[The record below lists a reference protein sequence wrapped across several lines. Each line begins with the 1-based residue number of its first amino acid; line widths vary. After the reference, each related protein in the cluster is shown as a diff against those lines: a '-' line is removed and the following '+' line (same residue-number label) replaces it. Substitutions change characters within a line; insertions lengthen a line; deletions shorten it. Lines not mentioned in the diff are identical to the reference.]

1 MTYYRPI
8 KIISSVGKAPRVVDS
23 VGPVVIVSDTA
34 PTTRED
40 SSALQVGDFWWD
52 NTTDKLNIYI
62 VDEWKATDNPSDVQ
76 LVSPNGTTF
85 SLQVDDDG
93 TLTTQQL

>member
-8 KIISSVGKAPRVVDS
+8 KVISSVGKAPRVDDPI
-23 VGPVVIVSDTA
+23 GPVVAVSDTA
-34 PTTRED
+34 PTERDDT
-40 SSALQVGDFWWD
+40 SSLQSGDFWWD
-52 NTTDKLNIYI
+52 SSADELNIYI
-62 VDEWKATDNPSDVQ
+62 VDEWKPVVAESDIQ

-85 SLQVDDDG
+85 SLQVNDDG